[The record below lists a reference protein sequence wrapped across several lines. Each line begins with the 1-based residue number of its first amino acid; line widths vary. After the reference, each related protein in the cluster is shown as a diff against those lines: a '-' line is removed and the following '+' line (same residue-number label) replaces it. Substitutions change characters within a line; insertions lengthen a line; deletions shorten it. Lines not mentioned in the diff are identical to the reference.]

1 MPLYNA
7 MAYFVYKTLK
17 TAAAPTQLERKGGA
31 LFN

>member
-17 TAAAPTQLERKGGA
+17 TNIAATRLEPKNEA
-31 LFN
+31 LLN